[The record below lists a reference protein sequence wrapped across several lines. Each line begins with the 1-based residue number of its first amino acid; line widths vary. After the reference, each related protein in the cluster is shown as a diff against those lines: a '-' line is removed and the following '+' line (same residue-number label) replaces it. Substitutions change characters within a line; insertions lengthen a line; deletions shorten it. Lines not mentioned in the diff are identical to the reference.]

1 MCPAGCVNTETQR
14 TDDFQG
20 SADGSEYSGWC
31 GFPSSS
37 SLLVFLCSSHLRVGQ
52 NMRPQEALLEPQDFT
67 LRICTPPGVVL
78 TCPPPGR
85 TLGPKAMNFPALH
98 SPSLFRLFLLSP
110 PSLLCPLSRS
120 VVSDSF
126 RTPWT
131 VARQAPLSMG
141 FSRQEDWNGLTFP
154 PPGDLP
160 NPGIEPSSPALA
172 GGFFIT
178 EPPGN
183 HKPSLSALPY
193 I

>member
-1 MCPAGCVNTETQR
+1 MVRLPVLLLPSHFSLLLSPQSRPEHEIPGSLVR
-14 TDDFQG
+14 TPRLHSVDLH
-20 SADGSEYSGWC
+20 SPWC
-31 GFPSSS
+31 G
-37 SLLVFLCSSHLRVGQ
+37 SHVS
-52 NMRPQEALLEPQDFT
+52 
-67 LRICTPPGVVL
+67 
-78 TCPPPGR
+78 PPPGS

-131 VARQAPLSMG
+131 VARQAPLSKG
-141 FSRQEDWNGLTFP
+141 FSRQEDWSGLTFP

-172 GGFFIT
+172 GRFFIT

-183 HKPSLSALPY
+183 PKPSLSALPY